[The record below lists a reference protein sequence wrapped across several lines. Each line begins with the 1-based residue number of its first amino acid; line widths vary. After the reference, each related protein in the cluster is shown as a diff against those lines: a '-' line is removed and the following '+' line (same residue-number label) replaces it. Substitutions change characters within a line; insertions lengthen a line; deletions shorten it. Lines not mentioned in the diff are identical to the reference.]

1 MKTTI
6 NKTNN
11 PINTPI
17 KTIEYYMSLPYRM
30 EIIPDQEEGGY
41 TVKFPD
47 LPGCL
52 TCSDSL
58 ENLLASALD
67 AKKAWFEAAIDE
79 GISIAEPG
87 DDENITAYSGQ
98 FKIRMP
104 KSLHRSLSL
113 HAKKEGISMN
123 QYCNYLLSM
132 NDARHMANA

>member
-6 NKTNN
+6 NNTNKN
-11 PINTPI
+11 
-17 KTIEYYMSLPYRM
+17 IEYYMALPYRM
-30 EIIPDQEEGGY
+30 EIIPDRDEGGF
-41 TVKFPD
+41 TAKFPE

-52 TCSDSL
+52 TCAESIESL
-58 ENLLASALD
+58 ISNAND

-79 GISIAEPG
+79 GISIAEP
-87 DDENITAYSGQ
+87 DDTDDIAEYSGQ

-113 HAKKEGISMN
+113 HAKSEGISMN

-132 NDARHMANA
+132 NDAKHMANA

>member
-1 MKTTI
+1 MKMTI
-6 NKTNN
+6 NNTNN
-11 PINTPI
+11 PN
-17 KTIEYYMSLPYRM
+17 KNIEYYMSLPYRM

-52 TCSDSL
+52 TCSESL

-67 AKKAWFEAAIDE
+67 AKKAWFEAAINE
-79 GISIAEPG
+79 GISIAEPD
-87 DDENITAYSGQ
+87 DDENITGYSGQ

-113 HAKKEGISMN
+113 HAKSEGISMN

-132 NDARHMANA
+132 NDAKHMANA

>member
-6 NKTNN
+6 NNTNKN
-11 PINTPI
+11 
-17 KTIEYYMSLPYRM
+17 IEYYMALPYRM
-30 EIIPDQEEGGY
+30 EIIPDRDEGGF
-41 TVKFPD
+41 TAKFPE

-52 TCSDSL
+52 TCAESIDSL
-58 ENLLASALD
+58 ISNANE

-79 GISIAEPG
+79 GISIAEP
-87 DDENITAYSGQ
+87 DDTDDIAEYSGQ

-113 HAKKEGISMN
+113 HAKSEGISMN

-132 NDARHMANA
+132 NDAKHMANA